1 MNARMPPPADPTG
14 APVLLSVRNVSKSFH
29 LTSGMFRRQSGVV
42 RALDDISFD
51 VPEGA
56 TVALV
61 GESGCGKSTMG
72 HTIMGG
78 LRADGG
84 SIMFADPEQGP
95 VELVGAS
102 KAVLHQTRLNM
113 QMIFQ
118 DPNASL
124 NPRMSLFDL
133 VAEPL
138 VINKVVSGK
147 ALQERVVQLLEQ
159 VGLSSRY
166 LWRYPHALSGGQ
178 RQRVVIAR
186 ALALNPRL
194 VVADEAISA
203 LDVSIQAQ
211 TLNLLKDLQV
221 AFGLTYLFIAHDLGV
236 VNHFSDHT
244 VVMYLGR
251 VVEQGPTRALFDK
264 PLNPYTE
271 ALIGSVPRIGRHG
284 AVRNRPAVGEVP
296 SAANPPSG
304 CHFHPRCPHAKD
316 VCRAEVP
323 ALREIRPGRLSRC
336 HFAGELD
343 LVGMHD
349 TAQQGRSAS

>member
-1 MNARMPPPADPTG
+1 MTDPAREVHPSVP
-14 APVLLSVRNVSKSFH
+14 LLSVRNVSKTFTLS
-29 LTSGMFRRQSGVV
+29 SGVFRQGKGQV
-42 RALDDISFD
+42 RALDDVSFD
-51 VPEGA
+51 VPEGS
-56 TVALV
+56 TVGLV

-78 LRADGG
+78 LKADGG
-84 SIMFADPEQGP
+84 DIIFDDPEMGP
-95 VELVGAS
+95 VQLVGADRQRLRR
-102 KAVLHQTRLNM
+102 ARLNM

-118 DPNASL
+118 DPNAAL

-138 VINKVVSGK
+138 VINTRMRGA
-147 ALQERVVQLLEQ
+147 ALTGRVTELLEQ

-166 LWRYPHALSGGQ
+166 LYRHPHALSGGQ

-186 ALALNPRL
+186 ALALNPKL

-221 AFGLTYLFIAHDLGV
+221 ERRLTYLFIAHDLGV
-236 VNHFSDHT
+236 VNHFTDRT

-251 VVEQGPTRALFDK
+251 VLEEGPTRALFEK
-264 PLNPYTE
+264 PLNPYSE
-271 ALIGSVPRIGRHG
+271 ALISSVPRIGRG
-284 AVRNRPAVGEVP
+284 KATKRVVVGEVP

-304 CHFHPRCPHAKD
+304 CHFHPRCPYAAD
-316 VCRAEVP
+316 RCRTEVP
-323 ALREIRPGRLSRC
+323 ALREIVPGRKSRC
-336 HFAGELD
+336 HFAETLS
-343 LVGMHD
+343 LVGVGGPDAMVP
-349 TAQQGRSAS
+349 A

>member
-1 MNARMPPPADPTG
+1 MIAPAEKTDR
-14 APVLLSVRNVSKSFH
+14 PVLLSVRNVSKSFQ
-29 LTSGMFRRQSGVV
+29 LSSGIFRRESGEV
-42 RALDDISFD
+42 RALDDVSFD
-51 VPEGA
+51 VPEGS
-56 TVALV
+56 TVGLV

-84 SIMFADPEQGP
+84 SIKFADPEMGM
-95 VELVGAS
+95 VELVGAD
-102 KAVLHQTRLNM
+102 KHVLHQSRLNM
-113 QMIFQ
+113 QMVFQ

-138 VINKVVSGK
+138 VINKVASGK
-147 ALQERVVQLLEQ
+147 ELEERVVQLLEQ

-186 ALALNPRL
+186 ALALNPKL

-221 AFGLTYLFIAHDLGV
+221 QFGLTYLFIAHDLGV
-236 VNHFSDHT
+236 VNHFTDHT

-251 VVEQGPTRALFDK
+251 VVEQGPTRALFEK
-264 PLNPYTE
+264 PLNPYSE
-271 ALIGSVPRIGRHG
+271 ALIGSVPRIGRQG
-284 AVRNRPAVGEVP
+284 AVRKRPATGEVP

-304 CHFHPRCPHAKD
+304 CHFHPRCPYAQD
-316 VCRAEVP
+316 RCRAEIP

-336 HFAGELD
+336 HFAEELD
-343 LVGMHD
+343 LAGMND
-349 TAQQGRSAS
+349 IPKQDRAAS